1 MAGKANDALAR
12 MRQVATA
19 DKPPRRR
26 PTTLAGERVRI
37 TVDLDPARHR
47 ALKLYALDQRV
58 QASRVIRA
66 LLDLL
71 AGDAEVARQ
80 VARRLAEDPTM
91 Q

>member
-1 MAGKANDALAR
+1 MAGKAHEALAR

-19 DKPPRRR
+19 DKSPRRR
-26 PTTLAGERVRI
+26 PAATATERVRI